1 MSNNESKEAILVDS
15 FNILKDDI
23 ERHDS
28 KLATIV
34 EKMITINPGLALE
47 MWKFLL
53 ENGQQVLKESGYT
66 LTGGIIYD
74 FKNRIGAEGVIQVF
88 KDHDDLVE
96 ACFGISNDVYTY
108 SISEAIQYG
117 EISLADRMLSL
128 AQINP
133 YKDNSFAEILEEVCD
148 TFASDFEDIQTF
160 DEDWD
165 DQDEHDRKVVLASSG
180 SNLLLRW
187 VQTVTDSEQR
197 ARLNVT
203 LIDYV

>member
-34 EKMITINPGLALE
+34 EKMITINAGLALE

-165 DQDEHDRKVVLASSG
+165 DQDEHDRKVILASSG

-187 VQTVTDSEQR
+187 VQTVTNSEQR

>member
-34 EKMITINPGLALE
+34 EKMITINAGLALE

-117 EISLADRMLSL
+117 EISLADRMLTL

-165 DQDEHDRKVVLASSG
+165 DQDEHDRKVILASSG

-187 VQTVTDSEQR
+187 VQTVTNSEQR

>member
-1 MSNNESKEAILVDS
+1 MSNKESKEAILVDS

-23 ERHDS
+23 ERHDR

-34 EKMITINPGLALE
+34 EKMITLNAGLALE

-53 ENGQQVLKESGYT
+53 ENGQHVLKESGYT

-74 FKNRIGAEGVIQVF
+74 LKKRIGAEGVIQVF
-88 KDHDDLVE
+88 KDHDVLAE
-96 ACFGISNDVYTY
+96 ACFGVSNDVYIY
-108 SISEAIQYG
+108 PISEAIEYG

-128 AQINP
+128 AQTNP
-133 YKDNSFAEILEEVCD
+133 YKDDSFAKILEEVCD

-165 DQDEHDRKVVLASSG
+165 DRDEHDRKVILASSG

>member
-128 AQINP
+128 AQTNP

-165 DQDEHDRKVVLASSG
+165 DQDEHDRKVIVASFG